1 MLDHEPVYIIP
12 VIEDLTSEDVSANPP
27 AKFVSLFLKKL
38 MSKKLCIKIV
48 NLKRAMVYMDR
59 RLLLTEEGVM
69 IDIILSPVEME
80 ETGDIPAVGCKED
93 IRWLEGEIET
103 IEFISFVEVGD
114 ILTEMAE
121 FVN

>member
-12 VIEDLTSEDVSANPP
+12 VIEDLTSEDVSANSP
-27 AKFVSLFLKKL
+27 AKFVSLLLQPL

-69 IDIILSPVEME
+69 VDVILSPVEVE

-93 IRWLEGEIET
+93 IGWLEGEIVA

>member
-12 VIEDLTSEDVSANPP
+12 VIEDLTSEDVSANSP